1 MFASPRI
8 GSRKGFTLIE
18 LLVVIAIIAVL
29 IGLLVPAVQK
39 VREAANRMS
48 CTNNLKQ
55 FGIGL
60 QAYHDTYS
68 FFPMG
73 RSGTFNRQWGW
84 GVTVLPYIEQT
95 ALYTALN
102 ADTTNCLI
110 LVPGN
115 GANTVNGAA
124 INADTATRSYVNV
137 TAGAAAA
144 LKTIKTFMCPSD
156 VWPATTTNQG
166 YGKTNY
172 LACIGNGLS
181 TTNTPLNWGNITTS
195 NGSTF
200 NGVLVPAGNA
210 TMSYANNMASITDGT
225 SNTIV
230 LGEVSGSRVA
240 NTQFGIASANTPIW
254 AGGNNNIGTSN
265 GVNRQN
271 NYFRV
276 AGGRQGTNA
285 IGALYTINSTNT
297 ATDPNGGSGLA
308 SDWSFNSQHSGGANF
323 LMVDGSVKFLS
334 SSVDPTAFASAGSKA
349 GGESQ
354 SVN

>member
-1 MFASPRI
+1 MQRGFPGFSS
-8 GSRKGFTLIE
+8 SRKGFTLIE

-60 QAYHDTYS
+60 QAYHDTYN
-68 FFPMG
+68 FFPLG
-73 RSGTFNRQWGW
+73 EHGSTNRNWGW

-115 GANTVNGAA
+115 GANTINGAA
-124 INADTATRSYVNV
+124 INADTAARAYVNV
-137 TAGAAAA
+137 TAGTAAA

-156 VWPATTTNQG
+156 VWPANTTNQG
-166 YGKTNY
+166 YGKSNY
-172 LACIGNGLS
+172 LACIGNGLT
-181 TTNTPLNWGNITTS
+181 TTNTPLPWGTIASS

-210 TMSYANNMASITDGT
+210 TTSYANNMASITDGT

-230 LGEVSGSRVA
+230 LGEASGQRAS
-240 NTQFGIASANTPIW
+240 TIFGIAATNTPVW
-254 AGGNNNIGTSN
+254 AGGNPNIGN
-265 GVNRQN
+265 GANRQN

-297 ATDPNGGSGLA
+297 ATDPNGGNGMA
-308 SDWSFNSQHSGGANF
+308 MDWSFNSAHSGGANF
-323 LMVDGSVKFLS
+323 LMVDGSVKFVS
-334 SSVDPTAFASAGSKA
+334 TSVDPTSFAAAGSKA

-354 SVN
+354 SIN

>member
-1 MFASPRI
+1 MPRGFPSVAS
-8 GSRKGFTLIE
+8 SRKGFTLIE

-55 FGIGL
+55 FGIAL
-60 QAYHDTYS
+60 QAYHDTYNY
-68 FFPMG
+68 FPMG
-73 RSGTFNRQWGW
+73 ESGNTNQNWGW
-84 GVTVLPYIEQT
+84 GLAVLPYIEQT

-115 GANTVNGAA
+115 GPNMINGAA
-124 INADTATRSYVNV
+124 FNANVARSTVNV
-137 TAGAAAA
+137 TAGTGAA

-156 VWPATTTNQG
+156 IWPANTTTSG

-172 LACIGNGLS
+172 LACLGNGLTAANAS
-181 TTNTPLNWGNITTS
+181 IGAWSGS
-195 NGSTF
+195 NGTTL
-200 NGVLVPAGNA
+200 NGVLVPAGNIA
-210 TMSYANNMASITDGT
+210 SSYANNMASITDGT

-230 LGEVSGSRVA
+230 IGEASGQRAS
-240 NTQFGIASANTPIW
+240 TIFGTAATSTPIW
-254 AGGNNNIGTSN
+254 AGGNPNIGN
-265 GVNRQN
+265 ANNRQN

-276 AGGRQGTNA
+276 AGGISGTS
-285 IGALYTINSTNT
+285 IGTLYTINSTNT
-297 ATDPNGGSGLA
+297 ANDTNGGYGMVM
-308 SDWSFNSQHSGGANF
+308 DWSFNSQHSGGGNF
-323 LMVDGSVKFLS
+323 AMVDGSVKFVS
-334 SSVDPTAFASAGSKA
+334 NSVDPIAFAAAGSKA

-354 SVN
+354 QIN